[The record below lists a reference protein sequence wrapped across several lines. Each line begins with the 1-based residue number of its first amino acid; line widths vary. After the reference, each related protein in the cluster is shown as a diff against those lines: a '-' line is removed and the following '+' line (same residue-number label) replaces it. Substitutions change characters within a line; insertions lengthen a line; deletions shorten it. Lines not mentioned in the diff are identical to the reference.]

1 MWIKPIWTNVIV
13 NVCAGLSTQIV
24 NAFKIAI
31 YQVRGLEN
39 CHPGCQRHLGRTNLL
54 EIWAGIGIGKSV
66 ASSNLARQR
75 ARVKGG
81 PQGKVKG
88 GREATKGHLIQTAG
102 SIQLQLRHHFGSSY
116 EVDQPGGKKI
126 GHKLVEMVVEFV
138 ASAVQFGNFVVA
150 KPPVSVSEGGVGG
163 QRRKK
168 EAQGTELVFLS
179 KPQSSS
185 S

>member
-1 MWIKPIWTNVIV
+1 MSLADLFMYFGSVDGTFLPRPH
-13 NVCAGLSTQIV
+13 VCVHLSSEQK
-24 NAFKIAI
+24 AK
-31 YQVRGLEN
+31 
-39 CHPGCQRHLGRTNLL
+39 
-54 EIWAGIGIGKSV
+54 
-66 ASSNLARQR
+66 
-75 ARVKGG
+75 
-81 PQGKVKG
+81 
-88 GREATKGHLIQTAG
+88 IQTAD
-102 SIQLQLRHHFGSSY
+102 SIQLQHRHQFGISY

-163 QRRKK
+163 QRRKE